1 MSKTIRSSGH
11 KALCQAIVDARKRSG
26 LSQEQVAERLHCQQ
40 SLIAR
45 IESEERR
52 IDVVELIVICRALGV
67 DPEEVL
73 RVTEAATQRDHYL

>member
-11 KALCQAIVDARKRSG
+11 KALCQSIVDARKRSG
-26 LSQEQVAERLHCQQ
+26 LSQEQLAERLHCQQ
-40 SLIAR
+40 SLVAR

-67 DPEEVL
+67 EAEEVL
-73 RVTEAATQRDHYL
+73 KATEAATQHDHYL

>member
-1 MSKTIRSSGH
+1 MSKTIRSIGH
-11 KALCQAIVDARKRSG
+11 KALCQAIVGARKRSG
-26 LSQEQVAERLHCQQ
+26 LSQEQLAERLHCQQ
-40 SLIAR
+40 SLVAR

-67 DPEEVL
+67 DPEEIL

>member
-40 SLIAR
+40 SLVAR

-73 RVTEAATQRDHYL
+73 KVTESATQHDHYL